1 MLSLSTSS
9 VYSSQMGKCHCGQNQ
24 DDTSTY
30 YIRYSIAHCLIFT
43 YTYCFFCLY
52 SSYNASNRSKASTLS
67 LQKTAIIPFL
77 VMMDEVIRQILFRVE
92 LGRFTVLALYK
103 LYHLIIPLNHLY
115 S

>member
-1 MLSLSTSS
+1 MVKVQNST
-9 VYSSQMGKCHCGQNQ
+9 G
-24 DDTSTY
+24 TY
-30 YIRYSIAHCLIFT
+30 YNRYSIAHYLILT
-43 YTYCFFCLY
+43 YAYCFFCLY

-77 VMMDEVIRQILFRVE
+77 VMMDEVIRLILFRVE

-103 LYHLIIPLNHLY
+103 LYHLIIPFNHLY

>member
-9 VYSSQMGKCHCGQNQ
+9 VYSSQMGKCHCAQNQ
-24 DDTSTY
+24 DGTSTY

-43 YTYCFFCLY
+43 YTIFFCLY
-52 SSYNASNRSKASTLS
+52 SSYNANNRSKASTLS
-67 LQKTAIIPFL
+67 LQKSAIMPFL

-103 LYHLIIPLNHLY
+103 LYHLIIPFNHLY